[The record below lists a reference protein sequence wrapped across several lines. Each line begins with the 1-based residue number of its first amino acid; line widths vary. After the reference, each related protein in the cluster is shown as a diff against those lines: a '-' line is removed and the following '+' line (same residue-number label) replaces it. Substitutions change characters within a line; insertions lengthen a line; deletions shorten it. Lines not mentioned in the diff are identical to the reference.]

1 NIANST
7 IDDDFDAF
15 YFNDTYLDADGKT
28 SKTDYDRLVTAAL
41 GTAVT
46 LDVESNINISNN
58 SHVAGITLVQ
68 NDLGNATY
76 NTEGHQWDNNIVVNN
91 STVTS
96 GSLSED
102 EQSDRG
108 HFGNS
113 VEPSDYGNGASGADD
128 VALAFIDDDTSDY
141 RMVN

>member
-1 NIANST
+1 
-7 IDDDFDAF
+7 
-15 YFNDTYLDADGKT
+15 
-28 SKTDYDRLVTAAL
+28 
-41 GTAVT
+41 VT

-58 SHVAGITLVQ
+58 SRVAGITLVQ
-68 NDLGNATY
+68 NALGNATY

-113 VEPSDYGNGASGADD
+113 VAPSDYGNGASGAAD
-128 VALAFIDDDTSDY
+128 VALAFIDDATP
-141 RMVN
+141 